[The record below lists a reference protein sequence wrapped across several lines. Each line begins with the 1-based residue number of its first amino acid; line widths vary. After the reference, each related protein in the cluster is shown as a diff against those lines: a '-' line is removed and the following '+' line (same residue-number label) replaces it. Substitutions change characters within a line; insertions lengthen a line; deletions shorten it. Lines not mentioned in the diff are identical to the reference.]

1 MYYQELIERLW
12 RFNENTRL
20 GATAIAMYLY
30 LLKLGE
36 QNNSYV
42 IKISDTVLSN
52 ILGIHRNTV
61 KPFREKL
68 KNLGLIQYTTKNG
81 FPCTYRIL
89 LNYSFESFKEESEKN
104 LNKTKDGNHSH
115 QKNKPLKLLEPHKE
129 MVSKHEQK
137 NKNILQDL
145 NGIQPS
151 WDEFIQ
157 YAKTL
162 DSYKTEMDSDIKEKY
177 HTWKKNNWLNN
188 FGRPIK
194 NWKSSLKSVLP
205 YLSNNLN
212 SENTSIEIPIINR
225 PKYP

>member
-68 KNLGLIQYTTKNG
+68 KNFGLILYTTKNG

-89 LNYSFESFKEESEKN
+89 LNYSFESFKEESEK
-104 LNKTKDGNHSH
+104 
-115 QKNKPLKLLEPHKE
+115 
-129 MVSKHEQK
+129 
-137 NKNILQDL
+137 I
-145 NGIQPS
+145 
-151 WDEFIQ
+151 
-157 YAKTL
+157 
-162 DSYKTEMDSDIKEKY
+162 
-177 HTWKKNNWLNN
+177 
-188 FGRPIK
+188 
-194 NWKSSLKSVLP
+194 
-205 YLSNNLN
+205 
-212 SENTSIEIPIINR
+212 
-225 PKYP
+225 